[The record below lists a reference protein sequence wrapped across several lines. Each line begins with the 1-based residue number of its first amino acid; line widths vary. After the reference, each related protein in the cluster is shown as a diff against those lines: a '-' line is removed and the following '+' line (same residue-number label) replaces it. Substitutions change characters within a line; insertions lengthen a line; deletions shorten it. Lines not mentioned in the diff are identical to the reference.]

1 MLLSVIIP
9 THNRPERLRE
19 CLNALACQSQTGVDF
34 EVLVVDDG
42 SEPSMEPTVRSVQGL
57 VIHYIRKPQGGPAS
71 ARNLGASEAGG
82 RYLVFLDDDCQ
93 PPRDWLGRIAEAVEA
108 NPGAILGGR
117 TVNKLSGNKYSS
129 ASQLLVD
136 FLYHYYQ
143 GADEGRFFTSNNL
156 IVPKQDFEALGG
168 FDEGFRRAAAEDREF
183 GYRWIAEGR
192 PLVFLPTILLY
203 HSHQLS
209 LPSFLRQHFNYGR
222 GALRY
227 WKLRSQREGKSIRVE
242 PGRFYFRLVTYP
254 FTIAELSLP
263 QRLSMAF
270 LMCVTQLANA
280 MGFFWE
286 LVRLRLSVSG
296 PDNDRQIR

>member
-227 WKLRSQREGKSIRVE
+227 WKLRSQR
-242 PGRFYFRLVTYP
+242 GREVDLGRARPILFQTGDLPLHHCR
-254 FTIAELSLP
+254 AESAAAAL
-263 QRLSMAF
+263 
-270 LMCVTQLANA
+270 N
-280 MGFFWE
+280 GFFDVCDPASE
-286 LVRLRLSVSG
+286 RHGLLLG
-296 PDNDRQIR
+296 ACQIKAFGQRS